1 MNIRSKIKGQHLV
14 LAASLLIAPMQSM
27 AGSDLDAVKSKID
40 MLEKELASMRVLL
53 EKNVQESARKEEI
66 QVLKK
71 DIASA
76 RNEAQEWKQHDSN
89 AHMAGYASVGY
100 QSNTGKDATFA
111 PVQFAPIFHYSYKDF
126 IMLESELEI
135 ITQEDGSTT
144 VGMEYLTIDVILNDY
159 MTVLGGKFLSPV
171 GMFRQ
176 NLHPGWINKL
186 PSAPSG
192 FGHDQ
197 AAPVAEVGLQLRGG
211 LPFGNNQ
218 FMNYAA
224 YVGNGPL
231 LEVDDG
237 EIEAVETEGKV
248 SNPEDNFTFGGRLGF
263 LPLPGLEVGLSGICC
278 DAALEGE
285 ADRDYN
291 VIGVDA
297 SWQWQALNLRGEYV
311 RTKVGA
317 LAASIAPDAQ
327 EWEAY
332 YVQAAYKILPTKFEA
347 VARYSDYD
355 STHNSQDQRQW
366 ALGLNY
372 LFAPQALAKL
382 AYEFNDGQTGAR
394 TDDDSL
400 LLQLSYG
407 F

>member
-1 MNIRSKIKGQHLV
+1 MNISTKAYGKS
-14 LAASLLIAPMQSM
+14 LALAVCLLITPIQSM
-27 AGSDLDAVKSKID
+27 AASDLDVMKSKIE

-53 EKNVQESARKEEI
+53 EKNVEQSARKEDV
-66 QVLKK
+66 QSLKK
-71 DIASA
+71 DIATA
-76 RNEAQEWKQHDSN
+76 RNEAQEWKTHDSN
-89 AHMAGYASVGY
+89 AHLAGYASVGY
-100 QSNTGKDATFA
+100 QSNSGKDDTFA
-111 PVQFAPIFHYSYKDF
+111 PVQFSPIFHFSYKDF

-135 ITQEDGSTT
+135 VTQDDGTTT
-144 VGMEYLTIDVILNDY
+144 VGMEYLTVDVVLNDY

-197 AAPVAEVGLQLRGG
+197 AAPVGEVGLQLRGG
-211 LPFGNNQ
+211 LPIGKRQ
-218 FMNYAA
+218 YANYAV

-237 EIEAVETEGKV
+237 EIEAVEAEGKV
-248 SNPEDNFTFGGRLGF
+248 SNPEDNFVFGGRLGL
-263 LPLPGLEVGLSGICC
+263 LPLPGLEIGLSGICC

-297 SWQWQALNLRGEYV
+297 SWQWQALNLRGEYI
-311 RTKVGA
+311 RTRVGA
-317 LAASIAPDAQ
+317 LAASVAPDAQ
-327 EWEAY
+327 EWESY
-332 YVQAAYKILPTKFEA
+332 YAQAAYKFFPTKFEA

-372 LFAPQALAKL
+372 LFAPQAIAKL
-382 AYEFNDGQTGAR
+382 AYEFNDGLTGAPA
-394 TDDDSL
+394 DDDSF